1 VRETW
6 RYYIPDIFCPAIKD
20 HVILWHWD
28 AAVHPSSSLLTRVF
42 HFFFFSL
49 PFSSFLRV
57 FCFRSRCRCD
67 YYISF
72 FSLGFFTKCAACLRA
87 ACADC
92 GGTSTSTLCD
102 SFKHRTG
109 QLYMIKWYHLVYISW
124 YSRHIHFSSRVL
136 YLITVENVNNARH
149 TTGEGQSTS

>member
-1 VRETW
+1 MTLGRSCA
-6 RYYIPDIFCPAIKD
+6 P
-20 HVILWHWD
+20 
-28 AAVHPSSSLLTRVF
+28 LLEPLDSF
-42 HFFFFSL
+42 FSFFFSL
-49 PFSSFLRV
+49 PFSPFLRV

-149 TTGEGQSTS
+149 TRGEGHSTSWNEMPPSFFYCIFLSLWTD